1 MNTKMH
7 KLNLKSINDDGTFEG
22 YASVFNYTDHHGD
35 CVEKGA
41 FAKSITKLTPKKLK
55 MLWQHNQEKPIGV
68 WESVYEDDYGLYVKG
83 RLLLDVEQA
92 REAYSFL
99 KAGVIEGLSIG
110 YMPVQHFYDP
120 QKKATILKEV
130 DLLEISLVTFG
141 ANDQARVTNVKK
153 TNSIAERLNNI
164 KAALEYLLKT
174 VMTSTA
180 LY

>member
-1 MNTKMH
+1 MNTKTH
-7 KLNLKSINDDGTFEG
+7 KLNLKSLNEDGTFEG
-22 YASVFNYTDHHGD
+22 YASVFHYTDHHGD

-41 FAKSITKLTPKKLK
+41 FAKSIMNLTSKKLK

-68 WESVYEDDYGLYVKG
+68 WESVHEDDYGLYVKG
-83 RLLLDVEQA
+83 RLLLDVKQA

-99 KAGVIEGLSIG
+99 KAGVIDGLSIG
-110 YMPVQHFYDP
+110 YMPVQHVYDP

-141 ANDQARVTNVKK
+141 ANDQARVTHVKK
-153 TNSIAERLNNI
+153 NHGITERLNNI
-164 KAALEYLLKT
+164 KAALECLLKA
-174 VMTSTA
+174 VITSTA